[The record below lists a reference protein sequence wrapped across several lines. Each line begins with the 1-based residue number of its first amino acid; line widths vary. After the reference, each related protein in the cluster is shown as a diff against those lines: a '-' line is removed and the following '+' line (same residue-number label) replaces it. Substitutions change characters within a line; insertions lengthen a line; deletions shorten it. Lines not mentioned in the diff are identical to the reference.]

1 MLITFEGKRVI
12 VAGAAR
18 GIGHAIAVAFAENG
32 GNVIACD
39 RLIEEVQKF
48 AGPSKSGGGTIRA
61 AKVDVT
67 DKASVEAVVAG
78 AGGAIDVLVYV
89 AGGIRGQSAKP
100 LEEVSV
106 ADFHQIVDA
115 NLTGAFLFAQAV
127 APGMKK
133 AGQGRIVTI
142 SSRAALAP
150 SLTGIQAYA
159 SAKHGQLGLV
169 RQLSHELGRFGIT
182 VNTVAPGFLRTSPD
196 YEPQWEGWGA
206 EGQKA
211 FVERIAMRRMGT
223 PQDIADAVLF
233 LASDY
238 ASWITGQILPVMGSP
253 S

>member
-1 MLITFEGKRVI
+1 MLITYQGKRVI

-32 GNVIACD
+32 GDVTACD
-39 RLIEEVQKF
+39 RLVDEVKSF
-48 AGPSKSGGGTIRA
+48 AGPAKGGGTIRA
-61 AKVDVT
+61 AEVDVT
-67 DKASVEAVVAG
+67 DKPSIEAVVAA
-78 AGGAIDVLVYV
+78 AGGTIDVLVYV
-89 AGGIRGQSAKP
+89 AGGIRGQKHKP
-100 LEEVSV
+100 LEEVSEQ
-106 ADFHQIVDA
+106 DFHQIVDA

-127 APGMKK
+127 APG
-133 AGQGRIVTI
+133 
-142 SSRAALAP
+142 
-150 SLTGIQAYA
+150 
-159 SAKHGQLGLV
+159 
-169 RQLSHELGRFGIT
+169 
-182 VNTVAPGFLRTSPD
+182 FLRTSPD
-196 YEPQWEGWGA
+196 YEPQWEGWGT